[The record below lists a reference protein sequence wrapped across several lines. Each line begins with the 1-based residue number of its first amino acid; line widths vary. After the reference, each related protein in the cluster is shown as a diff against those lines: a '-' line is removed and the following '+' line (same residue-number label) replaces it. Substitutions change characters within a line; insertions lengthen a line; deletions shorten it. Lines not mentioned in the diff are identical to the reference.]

1 MSFSLFLSLEY
12 ASSPDFKRALEKT
25 DRRAIKG
32 RERERDRRRAGVS
45 TTTPTPDDDDDAR
58 WEKASKYLHTKRIG
72 FGRRLLHSRALP
84 VRSFL
89 VTHTRTHERERERER
104 EREEKDLASRTG
116 RGVNDEYVV
125 VR

>member
-25 DRRAIKG
+25 DRHAIKERE

-45 TTTPTPDDDDDAR
+45 TTTPTPDDDVSGNAR

-72 FGRRLLHSRALP
+72 FG
-84 VRSFL
+84 
-89 VTHTRTHERERERER
+89 
-104 EREEKDLASRTG
+104 
-116 RGVNDEYVV
+116 
-125 VR
+125 